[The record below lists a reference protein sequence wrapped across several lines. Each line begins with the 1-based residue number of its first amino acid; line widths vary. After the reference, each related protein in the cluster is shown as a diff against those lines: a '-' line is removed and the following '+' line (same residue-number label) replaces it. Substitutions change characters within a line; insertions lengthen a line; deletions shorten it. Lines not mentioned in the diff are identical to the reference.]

1 MCTRVN
7 KRADV
12 PERMYVPGTRAVMI
26 EFCLQFHAFVRRS
39 KAIGCLVANW
49 LMDVEGTCKEC
60 EATKRPSKGRR
71 RDLTKNKFPY
81 QLPYQECSQKSKELA
96 PICQSLSIADDGRT
110 QRRCELGW
118 VGLGNQCERLAASA
132 RTLQQHMPASSAGAH
147 TAAPSASLS
156 QKLLST
162 GL

>member
-49 LMDVEGTCKEC
+49 QWM
-60 EATKRPSKGRR
+60 SKGLARNAKQQNDR
-71 RDLTKNKFPY
+71 AKAEDET
-81 QLPYQECSQKSKELA
+81 SQKINSHINSHIRSVHRK
-96 PICQSLSIADDGRT
+96 
-110 QRRCELGW
+110 
-118 VGLGNQCERLAASA
+118 A
-132 RTLQQHMPASSAGAH
+132 RNLHQFANH
-147 TAAPSASLS
+147 
-156 QKLLST
+156 
-162 GL
+162 